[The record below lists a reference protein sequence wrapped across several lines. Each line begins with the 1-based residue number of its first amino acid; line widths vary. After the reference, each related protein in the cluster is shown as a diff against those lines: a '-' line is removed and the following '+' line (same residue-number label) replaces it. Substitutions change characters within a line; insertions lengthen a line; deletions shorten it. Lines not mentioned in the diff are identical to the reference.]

1 MCSSRALLMIPSS
14 TGIKTNRISTLS
26 AIDSLTVA
34 PVTWS
39 NHCVDERSSPGHAPS
54 RRGPERSRTGPHS
67 TGLQSPGTGRLSW
80 SSGINM
86 RCPKPPRRTRSSG
99 TPATVHMLSS
109 RPGTIQLQFESLR
122 SAPCIPRLPSKS
134 TVHVHH
140 RPCAD
145 GTVRQPYPSELTC
158 RGGYLEHL
166 R

>member
-14 TGIKTNRISTLS
+14 TGIKTNRIETLS

-39 NHCVDERSSPGHAPS
+39 NQCVDERSSPGHASS
-54 RRGPERSRTGPHS
+54 RRGPERSRTGRNS

-86 RCPKPPRRTRSSG
+86 RCPTPPRRTRSGG
-99 TPATVHMLSS
+99 TLGTVHMLSS
-109 RPGTIQLQFESLR
+109 PPGTTQLQFECLR
-122 SAPCIPRLPSKS
+122 SAPCISRLPSAS
-134 TVHVHH
+134 TDRVRHY
-140 RPCAD
+140 PCAD
-145 GTVRQPYPSELTC
+145 DTVRHPYPSELTC
-158 RGGYLEHL
+158 RCGYLEHL

>member
-1 MCSSRALLMIPSS
+1 MIPSS
-14 TGIKTNRISTLS
+14 TGIKTNRIETLS

-39 NHCVDERSSPGHAPS
+39 NQCVDERSSPGHAPS
-54 RRGPERSRTGPHS
+54 RRGPERSRTGRNS